1 MMSTN
6 STPSPGD
13 FARPAPAEAPDPTAG
28 GNPGPTASLEVLES
42 LAGMPV
48 ADHLSVYE
56 ELHGRLSA
64 DLGTT
69 SQEQW

>member
-1 MMSTN
+1 MISTKN
-6 STPSPGD
+6 TPSPGD
-13 FARPAPAEAPDPTAG
+13 FARPAAAETPAPTAG
-28 GNPGPTASLEVLES
+28 GEPGPTASLEVLES

-56 ELHGRLSA
+56 ELHERLSA
-64 DLGTT
+64 DLGST